1 MQKQK
6 KENRGFTL
14 IELLVVIAIIALLLS
29 IVVPSLRRAK
39 ILAQKTVCMNNLKQ
53 WGTIYEMYANDHQ
66 GFYTPSCLDTT
77 LKPRGLG
84 AWFLS
89 LRPYYQ
95 DPAIMLCPASVA
107 APNPKPDYF
116 NNRWR
121 WEIKWWQTTFPD
133 LLNDPEV
140 SQISGSYGENWWI
153 THSPSEDSATYP
165 DQNKFKRVGV
175 AGVSPASIPVMG
187 DNGAFL
193 ARPTEASNPPDNDG
207 DYTHING
214 DEMRR
219 ICTDRHATGST
230 NWVFADYSVRPVGL
244 KQLWQTRWHKNWKPR
259 TPAWPT
265 WMQKYPD

>member
-1 MQKQK
+1 
-6 KENRGFTL
+6 
-14 IELLVVIAIIALLLS
+14 
-29 IVVPSLRRAK
+29 
-39 ILAQKTVCMNNLKQ
+39 
-53 WGTIYEMYANDHQ
+53 
-66 GFYTPSCLDTT
+66 
-77 LKPRGLG
+77 
-84 AWFLS
+84 
-89 LRPYYQ
+89 
-95 DPAIMLCPASVA
+95 A
-107 APNPKPDYF
+107 APSPKPDYF

-121 WEIKWWQTTFPD
+121 WEINWWQATFPD

-165 DQNKFKRVGV
+165 DQNKFKRVGI

-230 NWVFADYSVRPVGL
+230 NWAFADYSVRSVGL
-244 KQLWQTRWHKNWKPR
+244 KQLWQTRWHKNWKTR
-259 TPAWPT
+259 TPVWPA